1 MTTKETVCL
10 FLQRRAMARDD
21 LAFKIVIGL
30 LVFLIIELV
39 FASLG
44 EMLC

>member
-1 MTTKETVCL
+1 
-10 FLQRRAMARDD
+10 MARDD